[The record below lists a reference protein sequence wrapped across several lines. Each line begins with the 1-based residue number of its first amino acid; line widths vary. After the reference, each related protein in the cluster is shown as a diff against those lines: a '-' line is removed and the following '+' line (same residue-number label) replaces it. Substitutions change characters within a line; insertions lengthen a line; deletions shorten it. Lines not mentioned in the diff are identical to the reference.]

1 MDREQ
6 AKDTVKGYLEDYL
19 RSKGINTRTPFKCLN
34 PEHEDKHPS
43 MSFDRSRNRCKC
55 FACGAGDD
63 IFDLIGIDYG
73 LTDQKDI
80 FAKAYELYNI
90 TIDKTVPAQKKPA
103 QKQEDKQPASY
114 ISYYEKCR
122 AALSGSPAQ
131 EYLSSRG
138 ISEEVAQRFWLGY
151 DPEYKTYNVDE
162 KKQYSW
168 TIWQVLIIPTGEH
181 SYNARNIGKP
191 VKPEKDNR
199 FRKPKGS
206 PSLIFNSR
214 VLYEAQQPIF
224 VVEGEIDA
232 LSIIEVGGDAI
243 GLGGT
248 NSDKQLINLLEKEKP
263 AQPLVLALDQDEP
276 GRKTEEG
283 LAKELERLQIPFY
296 RYNITGA
303 AKDANEALLA
313 NRDSF
318 KETIA
323 EISRLPEM
331 QQKAVEEAI
340 KEEYKK
346 TCAASCLQDFLGGI
360 TEAANTPA
368 ISTGFYNLDELLDG
382 GLYEGLYIM
391 GAISSLGKTTFAL
404 QIIEQIAQQGQDVLI
419 FSLEMSRHEL
429 IAKSISRL
437 TYLAADNKRDAKTTR
452 GITAGARYKK
462 YGQTERALINN
473 ALATYKDYAQHI
485 YIHEGIGNIGA
496 EQVKETVQKHI
507 SITGNKPVVLIDYL
521 QILAPYEV
529 RASDKQ
535 NTDKATLELKRLS
548 RDCKIPVIGISSFN
562 RDNYT
567 APVNNASF
575 KESGAIEY
583 SADVL
588 IGLQYEGM
596 DYRDGEKDGAR
607 QTRIRTLIK
616 DMERQ
621 AEQGGAQKIQVKVL
635 KNRNGRK
642 GQTVFDFYAMFN
654 CFKEQSGFV
663 DAGEITEDPFADL
676 RNKPAK

>member
-55 FACGAGDD
+55 FACGAGYD

-73 LTDQKDI
+73 LTEQKDI

-90 TIDKTVPAQKKPA
+90 TIDKTAPAQQKPA
-103 QKQEDKQPASY
+103 QKQEDKKPVNY

-138 ISEEVAQRFWLGY
+138 ISEAVAQRFWLGY
-151 DPEYKTYNVDE
+151 DP
-162 KKQYSW
+162 KKDTFNINEDGRNSF
-168 TIWQVLIIPTGEH
+168 TTWQVLIIPTGEG
-181 SYNARNIGKP
+181 SYISRNIDKP
-191 VKPEKDNR
+191 VEPAKKNR
-199 FRKPKGS
+199 YRKQGA
-206 PSLIFNSR
+206 SLIFNSR
-214 VLYEAQQPIF
+214 ALYEAQQPIF

-243 GLGGT
+243 GLGST
-248 NSDKQLINLLEKEKP
+248 SNYKQLINLLAKEKT
-263 AQPLVLALDQDEP
+263 AQPLVLALDQDEE
-276 GRKTEEG
+276 GRTAEDKLAEE
-283 LAKELERLQIPFY
+283 LNSLQIPFY

-340 KEEYKK
+340 KDEYKK

-462 YGQTERALINN
+462 YSQTERALINN
-473 ALATYKDYAQHI
+473 ALAAYKDYAQHI

-496 EQVKETVQKHI
+496 EQVKEIVQKHI

-596 DYRDGEKDGAR
+596 DYRDGEKDGVR

-663 DAGEITEDPFADL
+663 DAGKITKDPFADL

>member
-1 MDREQ
+1 MKVTGKNN
-6 AKDTVKGYLEDYL
+6 A
-19 RSKGINTRTPFKCLN
+19 SW
-34 PEHEDKHPS
+34 
-43 MSFDRSRNRCKC
+43 
-55 FACGAGDD
+55 
-63 IFDLIGIDYG
+63 IFNER
-73 LTDQKDI
+73 
-80 FAKAYELYNI
+80 AI
-90 TIDKTVPAQKKPA
+90 TEAQKP
-103 QKQEDKQPASY
+103 
-114 ISYYEKCR
+114 
-122 AALSGSPAQ
+122 
-131 EYLSSRG
+131 
-138 ISEEVAQRFWLGY
+138 
-151 DPEYKTYNVDE
+151 
-162 KKQYSW
+162 
-168 TIWQVLIIPTGEH
+168 II
-181 SYNARNIGKP
+181 
-191 VKPEKDNR
+191 
-199 FRKPKGS
+199 
-206 PSLIFNSR
+206 
-214 VLYEAQQPIF
+214 

-232 LSIIEVGGDAI
+232 LSIIDVGGEAI
-243 GLGGT
+243 GLGSA
-248 NSDKQLINLLEKEKP
+248 NNYMQLVDLLENERP
-263 AQPLVLALDQDEP
+263 AQPLILALDQDEA
-276 GRKTEEG
+276 GKRIEDQLAEE
-283 LAKELERLQIPFY
+283 LKRLQIPFY

-318 KETIA
+318 KETI
-323 EISRLPEM
+323 EELNRLPEM
-331 QQKAVEEAI
+331 EQKAAEEAI
-340 KEEYKK
+340 REEYKK
-346 TCAASCLQDFLGGI
+346 TCAASYLQDFLGGI

-368 ISTGFYNLDELLDG
+368 ISTGFMKLDGLLDG

-391 GAISSLGKTTFAL
+391 GAISSLGKTTLAL

-437 TYLAADNKRDAKTTR
+437 TFLAAKDKRNAKTTR
-452 GITAGARYKK
+452 GITAGSRYKR
-462 YGQTERALINN
+462 YSQTEKSLIND

-485 YIHEGIGNIGA
+485 YIHEGIGDIG
-496 EQVKETVQKHI
+496 VKQIKEIVQKHI
-507 SITGNKPVVLIDYL
+507 AITGNKPVVLIDYL

-588 IGLQYEGM
+588 MGLQYEGM
-596 DYRDGEKDGAR
+596 DYREGETDSNR
-607 QTRIRTLIK
+607 QKRIRTLIK

-621 AEQGGAQKIQVKVL
+621 AEQGEAQKIQVKIL

-654 CFKEQSGFV
+654 CFKEV
-663 DAGEITEDPFADL
+663 DIFADEGKITEDPFAEL

>member
-55 FACGAGDD
+55 FACGAGYD

-114 ISYYEKCR
+114 TSYYEKCR

-131 EYLSSRG
+131 DYLSSRG

-151 DPEYKTYNVDE
+151 DPNYKTFNIGTDGQNSFAE
-162 KKQYSW
+162 W
-168 TIWQVLIIPTGEH
+168 RAIIIPTGEC
-181 SYNARNIGKP
+181 SYIARNIDQPAEPAK
-191 VKPEKDNR
+191 KNR
-199 FRKPKGS
+199 YRKKGA
-206 PSLIFNSR
+206 SLIFNSR
-214 VLYEAQQPIF
+214 ALYEAQQPIF

-243 GLGGT
+243 GLGST
-248 NSDKQLINLLEKEKP
+248 SNYKQLINLLAKEKT
-263 AQPLVLALDQDEP
+263 AQPLILALDQDEE
-276 GRKTEEG
+276 GKATEDKLAEDLEG
-283 LAKELERLQIPFY
+283 LQIPFY
-296 RYNITGA
+296 RCNITGA

-318 KETIA
+318 KETI
-323 EISRLPEM
+323 EELNRLQEM

-462 YGQTERALINN
+462 YSQTERALINN

-596 DYRDGEKDGAR
+596 DYRDGEKDGTR